1 MNRKSLFLIALIA
14 LLSLFVLSACG
25 TSKATPAVTQDASAA
40 VTEEHND
47 GDEHAQVDT
56 GDEHNDGDE
65 HAEAPTGDEHNDGD
79 EHGADA
85 DEHEHA
91 EIPDEFAAM
100 TNPVAGDAAAI
111 EAGQAIYSAN
121 CASCHGEN
129 GGGDGP
135 AAAALDPKPTAF
147 SDADIMATMTDSY
160 LYWRIS
166 EGGIAPPFN
175 SQMPPWK
182 DVLSEEQIWQVITYL
197 RTLSQ

>member
-1 MNRKSLFLIALIA
+1 MNRKSLFLIVLVAL
-14 LLSLFVLSACG
+14 LFVLSACA
-25 TSKATPAVTQDASAA
+25 TSKTAPQSTQDPSAA
-40 VTEEHND
+40 VEEHND
-47 GDEHAQVDT
+47 GDEHLEAPA

-65 HAEAPTGDEHNDGD
+65 HAEAPTGDEH
-79 EHGADA
+79 GADA

-91 EIPDEFAAM
+91 EIPDAFASM

-111 EAGQAIYSAN
+111 EAGQTIYSAN

-182 DVLSEEQIWQVITYL
+182 DALSEEQIWQVITYI